1 MSRVKTQ
8 AAKELTTTV
17 PLDDSKPS
25 LVLVSN
31 DDRSAG
37 LVDVYKR
44 LRANILS
51 GAIGPGAILNQ
62 VHIAKT
68 YGVSRTPV
76 REALRMLQAEG
87 LVDGHF
93 QHRLRVTSVS
103 AEEVD
108 AVYASW
114 IVMQSLGIAITVPKI
129 TKDELQLIRSAY
141 ENMEETPHSEG
152 RAADWEASHVLFHQ
166 RLVMHAGPIISSAID
181 NCWSRSERARKA
193 YMRSA
198 PQSWLDSE
206 MEHEAIVEAYAL
218 GRPLDAIHIAS
229 KQLMR
234 IALIVMGTIDPTY
247 EPRAIR
253 QALGMMKAPESV

>member
-1 MSRVKTQ
+1 MS
-8 AAKELTTTV
+8 
-17 PLDDSKPS
+17 LDDNKPS
-25 LVLVSN
+25 LVLVPN
-31 DDRSAG
+31 EDRSAG
-37 LVDVYKR
+37 LLDVYKR
-44 LRANILS
+44 LRTDILS

-93 QHRLRVTSVS
+93 QHRMRVTSVS

-114 IVMQSLGIAITVPKI
+114 MVMQSLGIAITVPRI
-129 TKDELQLIRSAY
+129 TKDELQLIRSAF
-141 ENMEETPHSEG
+141 ERMEKTHHGDGEG
-152 RAADWEASHVLFHQ
+152 EAADWEDSHVLFHQ

-206 MEHEAIVEAYAL
+206 IEHEAIVEAYAL
-218 GRPLDAIHIAS
+218 GRPLDAIQIAS
-229 KQLMR
+229 RQLMR

-253 QALGMMKAPESV
+253 QALGLMKAPEPA

>member
-1 MSRVKTQ
+1 MSRVKTRPLE
-8 AAKELTTTV
+8 KLTDV
-17 PLDDSKPS
+17 ASLGESKLP
-25 LVLVSN
+25 LVLVT
-31 DDRSAG
+31 DDARSVG

-44 LRANILS
+44 LRADILS

-62 VHIAKT
+62 VHIAKI

-93 QHRLRVTSVS
+93 QHRMRVTSVT

-129 TKDELQLIRSAY
+129 TKEELDLIRSAL
-141 ENMEETPHSEG
+141 EKMEDAPPSEG
-152 RAADWEASHVLFHQ
+152 KAADWEESHVLFHQ

-206 MEHEAIVEAYAL
+206 VEHEAIVDAYAL
-218 GRPLDAIHIAS
+218 GRPLEAIQIAS

-253 QALGMMKAPESV
+253 QALGLLKTPDTA